1 MIPGHPR
8 RHRRATSLL
17 RGLGIKRLLVA
28 GILTNV
34 CVETTVR
41 SADQRGFDPYVAG
54 DCTTAYGEA
63 RDPALAAMSVVFATV
78 GKWRELFDLVGE
90 E

>member
-1 MIPGHPR
+1 M
-8 RHRRATSLL
+8 AS
-17 RGLGIKRLLVA
+17 
-28 GILTNV
+28 
-34 CVETTVR
+34 
-41 SADQRGFDPYVAG
+41 

-63 RDPALAAMSVVFATV
+63 RDPALGAMSVVFATV